1 MVGNGTN
8 IRIHCIDKQRAT
20 QISRFD
26 SKNYKPQQLIIGCRF
41 GGTLYIIHI
50 SNKKHYKF
58 ISVRNEALQSFC
70 YFSVNSIDFLDNR
83 VYNINRILDIR
94 ELEVSLVAR
103 VKFQTLTEQMFYTL
117 LCLKDECYGMDILD
131 RVPAMTNQRVNV
143 GSGTLYTLLEQFLDA
158 EMIQET
164 KVEGRRRSYILT
176 DKGREM
182 LEKECA
188 RLTAQLADYH
198 MIFGKEEI

>member
-1 MVGNGTN
+1 MNTSLPVGE
-8 IRIHCIDKQRAT
+8 ILRA
-20 QISRFD
+20 I
-26 SKNYKPQQLIIGCRF
+26 
-41 GGTLYIIHI
+41 
-50 SNKKHYKF
+50 
-58 ISVRNEALQSFC
+58 FC
-70 YFSVNSIDFLDNR
+70 YFSVNSIEFLDIR
-83 VYNINRILDIR
+83 EYNIKRILDIR
-94 ELEVSLVAR
+94 ELEVSHVAR
-103 VKFQTLTEQMFYTL
+103 AKFQTLTEQMFYTL

-131 RVPAMTNQRVNV
+131 RVPAMTNQRVNI

-158 EMIQET
+158 EIIRET

-176 DKGREM
+176 DKGKEM

>member
-1 MVGNGTN
+1 MNTSLPVGE
-8 IRIHCIDKQRAT
+8 ILRA
-20 QISRFD
+20 I
-26 SKNYKPQQLIIGCRF
+26 
-41 GGTLYIIHI
+41 
-50 SNKKHYKF
+50 
-58 ISVRNEALQSFC
+58 FC
-70 YFSVNSIDFLDNR
+70 YFSVNSIDFLDIR
-83 VYNINRILDIR
+83 EYNTNRILDIR
-94 ELEVSLVAR
+94 ELEVSHVAR
-103 VKFQTLTEQMFYTL
+103 AKFQTLTEQMFYTL

-158 EMIQET
+158 EMIRET

-188 RLTAQLADYH
+188 RLTAQLDDYH
-198 MIFGKEEI
+198 MIFGEEEI

>member
-1 MVGNGTN
+1 MA
-8 IRIHCIDKQRAT
+8 RA
-20 QISRFD
+20 
-26 SKNYKPQQLIIGCRF
+26 
-41 GGTLYIIHI
+41 
-50 SNKKHYKF
+50 
-58 ISVRNEALQSFC
+58 
-70 YFSVNSIDFLDNR
+70 
-83 VYNINRILDIR
+83 
-94 ELEVSLVAR
+94 
-103 VKFQTLTEQMFYTL
+103 KFQTLTAQMFYTL

-131 RVPAMTNQRVNV
+131 RVPAMTNQRVNI

-158 EMIQET
+158 EIIRET